1 LKPGIIT
8 MQNDLCG
15 KINALHDMT
24 IEEEHIES
32 VLGGRNTVL
41 PYDVEN
47 TILTAARQH
56 TENILDKLRELKVD
70 LRSNPAIFIGGGSVL
85 LKSYIEQAKLVSSA
99 DFIPDANA
107 NAVGYQLLAAAQLKR
122 AAG

>member
-1 LKPGIIT
+1 

-24 IEEEHIES
+24 IEDDHIAA
-32 VLGGRNTVL
+32 VLQGR
-41 PYDVEN
+41 D
-47 TILTAARQH
+47 TILPADVKETIYTACQQH
-56 TENILDKLRELKVD
+56 AENILDKLRELKVD
-70 LRSNPAIFIGGGSVL
+70 LRSNPAIFIGGGSTL
-85 LKSYIEQAKLVSSA
+85 LKSYLEQSKLVSNA

-107 NAVGYQLLAAAQLKR
+107 NTVGYQLLAAAQLKR